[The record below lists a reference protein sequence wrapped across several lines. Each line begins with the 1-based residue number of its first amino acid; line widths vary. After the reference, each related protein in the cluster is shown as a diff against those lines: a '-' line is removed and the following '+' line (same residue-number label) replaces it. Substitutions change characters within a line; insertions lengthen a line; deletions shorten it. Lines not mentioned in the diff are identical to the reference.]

1 MSSIYTNN
9 TVARYTGVAIA
20 LHWLIALLIIS
31 LLVVGKFMT
40 SLDEADPLR
49 FSLTQWHKSF
59 GITILLL
66 SVGRIIWRLSHKPPA
81 LPEQIRGWQKFAS
94 SVTHF
99 LLYFL
104 MLALPI
110 SGWVMVS
117 ASPLNISTL
126 LFNIIPIPHLPLL
139 DTLANK
145 AEISDLFH
153 EVHHISSGI
162 MIALL
167 LLHIGAALMHQF
179 VHRDSVMERMA
190 PHWKSKQT
198 KEGLGLIAG
207 CIGAV
212 LLGLFLIDAAQKHQA
227 ANPALTATNSQ
238 SQVASKTVSSQVN
251 FKLVLMGEEV
261 EGSFSDASVALQH
274 NDDDPTS
281 SSLSATVQTASATT
295 ANPQINDSL
304 PGADW
309 FDIAQHPQATFV
321 STAINMTAEDRWQ
334 VTGDLTIR
342 ETTKPVSFTLNIDR
356 SNATAQGAFTVN
368 RLDYAVGAV
377 EQADDSI
384 AGFDVVIEF
393 DFPLE

>member
-1 MSSIYTNN
+1 MSLKNS
-9 TVARYTGVAIA
+9 VARYTGVAIA

-66 SVGRIIWRLSHKPPA
+66 TVARIIWRLSHKPPA
-81 LPEQIRGWQKFAS
+81 LPDTIRGWQKFS
-94 SVTHF
+94 SGLTHF

-104 MLALPI
+104 MLGLPI
-110 SGWVMVS
+110 SGWIMVS
-117 ASPLNISTL
+117 ASPLNISTI
-126 LFNIIPIPHLPLL
+126 LFEVIPLPHLPLL
-139 DTLANK
+139 ASMANK
-145 AEISDLFH
+145 AQISELFH
-153 EVHHISSGI
+153 EVHAISSGI

-179 VHRDSVMERMA
+179 VHRDLVMERMA
-190 PHWKSKQT
+190 PHWKSKET

-212 LLGLFLIDAAQKHQA
+212 LLGLFLINEIRMHQDVT
-227 ANPALTATNSQ
+227 PTVTATSGQNQAEAKSIR
-238 SQVASKTVSSQVN
+238 SQVN
-251 FKLVLMGEEV
+251 FKLVLMGEDIKGTFAESTV
-261 EGSFSDASVALQH
+261 MLNLDMDNPA
-274 NDDDPTS
+274 D
-281 SSLSATVQTASATT
+281 SSLSATVKTANANTS
-295 ANPQINDSL
+295 NPQINDSL
-304 PGADW
+304 PGSDW
-309 FDIAQHPQATFV
+309 FNVAQHPEANFV
-321 STAINMTAEDRWQ
+321 STEMEMTSETSWL

-342 ETTKPVSFTLNIDR
+342 ETTKPVNFTLNLDPQN
-356 SNATAQGAFTVN
+356 NAAKGAFTIN

-384 AGFDVVIEF
+384 AGFNVEIEF